1 MPESPTDSVLSAKGL
16 SFALSNATDF
26 KDIFPWTNYPSGPS
40 HSAEHCVKAPTRVA
54 LASENPELERNAWG
68 YQVEPGMKAYAWTK
82 LLLDQ
87 ATVKSEFDDPD
98 LDAEN
103 DADISNLCITKSP
116 KTLVTEY
123 LKGLNAMF
131 TEAVVQRL
139 GENVFKNM
147 PVDVWLT
154 VPATWSEKAK
164 LLTKDAALKAGFASK
179 PNDRLMLI
187 PEPEAA
193 AHLALKSGLHTLEN
207 FVAVRKFPMNHKT
220 SYIP

>member
-1 MPESPTDSVLSAKGL
+1 MPVSYANSVLYVKGL
-16 SFALSNATDF
+16 SFALSNAIDF

-40 HSAEHCVKAPTRVA
+40 HNAEHCVKAPTRVA
-54 LASENPELERNAWG
+54 FASENPELERNAWG
-68 YQVEPGMKAYAWTK
+68 YQVEPGMKTHAWTK
-82 LLLDQ
+82 LLLDS
-87 ATVKSEFDDPD
+87 ASSKSEFDDPI
-98 LDAEN
+98 LGTEN
-103 DADISNLCITKSP
+103 DADISNLCTTKSP
-116 KTLVTEY
+116 QAVATEY

-131 TEAVVQRL
+131 KEATVERL
-139 GENVFKNM
+139 GESVFQNM

-207 FVAVRKFPMNHKT
+207 FVAVRELPMNHQT
-220 SYIP
+220 S